1 MNKYLLWGQEYTVKL
16 PKQVDLDAFEEMTV
30 SLIMEAKKYGLAG
43 TRIRDLQDTK
53 VVIRAIRKCREKML

>member
-1 MNKYLLWGQEYTVKL
+1 MKL

>member
-1 MNKYLLWGQEYTVKL
+1 MNKYLSWGQGYIVKS

>member
-1 MNKYLLWGQEYTVKL
+1 MNKYQLWGQGYIVKL

-43 TRIRDLQDTK
+43 TRVRDLQDTK